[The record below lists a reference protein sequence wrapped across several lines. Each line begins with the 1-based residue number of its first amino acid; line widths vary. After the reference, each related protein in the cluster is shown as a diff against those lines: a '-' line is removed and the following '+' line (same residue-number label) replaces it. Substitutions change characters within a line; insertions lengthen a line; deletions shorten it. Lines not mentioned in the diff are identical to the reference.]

1 MKKIFAIICSLVLF
15 ASVAGAQS
23 WLDSFLKMATE
34 KVGDVI
40 TGKGSATTFDIKGN
54 WKYQGVAIGASSD
67 NALASLAA
75 SAGTGTI
82 ESKADALLAKAG
94 IKPGAAT
101 LNFKEDGSFTLLAG
115 KLNLPGT
122 WTKEGDKLTINIAKV
137 FNFKLV
143 GTIKTTSDGC
153 QILFESGKFLDF
165 VKKVLDAVGKLASN
179 NTTIATVQ
187 QALSNVSELKLGF
200 KLAK

>member
-165 VKKVLDAVGKLASN
+165 VKKVLDAVGKLANN

-200 KLAK
+200 KLTK

>member
-1 MKKIFAIICSLVLF
+1 MKKIFAIVCSLVLF

-165 VKKVLDAVGKLASN
+165 VKKVLDAVNKLASN
-179 NTTIATVQ
+179 NSTIATVQ
-187 QALSNVSELKLGF
+187 QALNSVDNLKLGF
-200 KLAK
+200 KLTK